1 MSSKLLVSEVTFAG
15 ACLSYIC
22 RVNDYFLSRLLI
34 VFSQFLRDF
43 SAVMGTD
50 PFVFQCE
57 HHRVLGSLHLI
68 WVVLHGLEPWKEFR
82 FAVLFHR
89 AVLLERKVRL
99 VTLGEF
105 CSWRQETGVNESQ
118 VVVRLR
124 LHLIVFLVCL
134 VETHKYNRT
143 NF

>member
-1 MSSKLLVSEVTFAG
+1 MSSELLVSEVTFAG

-57 HHRVLGSLHLI
+57 HQCVLRSLHLI
-68 WVVLHGLEPWKEFR
+68 WVVLHGLEPWKEFK

-89 AVLLERKVRL
+89 AVFSERKVRL

-105 CSWRQETGVNESQ
+105 CSWRQDKGVNESQ
-118 VVVRLR
+118 VVVRLS

-134 VETHKYNRT
+134 LETHKYNRT

>member
-22 RVNDYFLSRLLI
+22 RVNDYFLSHLLI

-57 HHRVLGSLHLI
+57 HQRVLGSLHLI